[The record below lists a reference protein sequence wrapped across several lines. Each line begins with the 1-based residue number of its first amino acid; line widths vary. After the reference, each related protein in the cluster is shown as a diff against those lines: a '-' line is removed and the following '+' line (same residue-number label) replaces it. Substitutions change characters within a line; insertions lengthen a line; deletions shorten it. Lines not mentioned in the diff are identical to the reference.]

1 MPTSTSSET
10 GRTANRNLIF
20 RWLGW
25 SGALWLVV
33 SAAAQF
39 SPLVSILGY
48 EFASLQ
54 ALLVTFFGGPR
65 LLRRWERLP
74 ALATPEDAARLW
86 WDGQRELA
94 LLMSAATLPSLL
106 NMLRVTNCDV
116 QGGALYLVVLGLGT
130 VPWASAVCL
139 VVHHF
144 APKRA
149 LRAYLAAVILSIAS
163 SLAWIALQPAITFY
177 NPWLGWFAGS
187 IYDEALHGMP
197 VHLLFRVWSTLWSVL
212 LVALVALS
220 AGRSLVWA
228 RCFLAAALCLSV
240 LWMYRGEL
248 GLERSRGWVRD
259 ALGGHAATAHFDIH
273 YDVAG
278 TSPDEL
284 AQLLYDHEA
293 RYIELR
299 DYLGVEPDRRLVSFV
314 YSSAEQKGAMMG
326 GRRTLVAKIWLG
338 EMHIL
343 WDGPGDEMLGH
354 EMAHLFLRN
363 DGTGPLSLA
372 TVGGVIPL
380 MALVE
385 GAASAAAWGADDLDD
400 HAWSAAIYELEL
412 GGSVASVLG
421 PSGFWSQPSGQAYTL
436 TGSFVRWLM
445 DTYGADNF
453 RRMYGHGEFQAVYG
467 KSLEALEL
475 EWRAFL
481 AGYSLDESMLE
492 VARFRFDRPS
502 IFGRRC
508 ARSISARFAEANGF
522 LTRRD
527 VARAQQCYRRILSW
541 DPDNAAY
548 RVQIAERYLDAGLVD
563 DAVELMNG
571 IREDERVGRVIRL
584 RAAELVADA
593 AWLEGDHAR
602 AASSYAEQRRLAV
615 LPADMRRLH
624 LKHRSA
630 ERCLQTTEDCSVWQ
644 RALASR
650 PTTPVVAQVA
660 ELVVLALHEDP
671 AAMWLVALR
680 LYDTDSEE
688 FGRWME
694 RFLRTSEPAFTSP
707 EYRLHGL
714 RLLATHAWRQGSFE
728 LACERWTELLSEA
741 PSGTGYAIDA
751 ALWVRRCHRPERPT
765 LDLEAD
771 AME

>member
-1 MPTSTSSET
+1 MPASTSSET
-10 GRTANRNLIF
+10 GRTVNLTLIL
-20 RWLGW
+20 RWFGW
-25 SGALWLVV
+25 AGALWMSV
-33 SAAAQF
+33 SVAAQ
-39 SPLVSILGY
+39 SLPLVSLLGY
-48 EFASLQ
+48 EFACLQ
-54 ALLVTFFGGPR
+54 ALLVTFVGGPR
-65 LLRRWERLP
+65 LLRRWARLP
-74 ALATPEDAARLW
+74 TRATPEAAARLW
-86 WDGQRELA
+86 WDGQRDLA
-94 LLMSAATLPSLL
+94 LLMSSAAVLSLC
-106 NMLRVTNCDV
+106 NMLRVANCDV
-116 QGGALYLVVLGLGT
+116 QGGALYLVVLGFGT
-130 VPWASAVCL
+130 IPWACAVCV
-139 VVHHF
+139 VVHYIT
-144 APKRA
+144 PKRA
-149 LRAYLAAVILSIAS
+149 LWAYLAAVFLSLAS

-177 NPWLGWFAGS
+177 NPWVGWFAGS
-187 IYDEALHGMP
+187 IYDEALHGLP
-197 VHLLFRVWSTLWSVL
+197 VHVLFRVWTTLWSVL

-220 AGRSLVWA
+220 MGRSRVWA
-228 RCFLAAALCLSV
+228 RCFWGAALCLFA
-240 LWMYRGEL
+240 LWMYRGEM

-259 ALGGHAATAHFDIH
+259 ALGGHAATAHFDIY
-273 YDVAG
+273 YDAAA
-278 TSPDEL
+278 TSTREL
-284 AQLLYDHEA
+284 AQIVYDHEA
-293 RYIELR
+293 RYSELR
-299 DYLGVEPDRRLVSFV
+299 DYLEVEPDRRLVSFV

-343 WDGPGDEMLGH
+343 WDGPGDDMLGH

-372 TVGGVIPL
+372 TVGGVLPL

-412 GGSVASVLG
+412 GASVASVLG

-436 TGSFVRWLM
+436 TGSFVRWLV
-445 DTYGADNF
+445 DTYGAVNF
-453 RRMYGHGEFQAVYG
+453 RRMYGHGEFKAVYG

-527 VARAQQCYRRILSW
+527 VARAQQCYTRILRW
-541 DPDNAAY
+541 DPDNVSN
-548 RVQIAERYLDAGLVD
+548 RLQVAERYLDAGLVE
-563 DAVELMNG
+563 DALELMNEL
-571 IREDERVGRVIRL
+571 REDARAGRVIRL

-602 AASSYAEQRRLAV
+602 AAASYAEQRRLAV
-615 LPADMRRLH
+615 LPADLRRLH
-624 LKHRSA
+624 LKHWSA
-630 ERCLQTTEDCSVWQ
+630 ERCLQSTEDCTIWQ

-650 PTTPVVAQVA
+650 PSTPVVAQVA
-660 ELVVLALHEDP
+660 ELLVYALRDEP
-671 AAMWLVALR
+671 AAMWLVSLR
-680 LYDTDSEE
+680 LYDTDSAE

-694 RFLRTSEPAFTSP
+694 SFLHTSAPDFSGP

-728 LACERWTELLSEA
+728 SACARWGELLSEA
-741 PSGTGYAIDA
+741 PSGTGYAMDA
-751 ALWVRRCHRPERPT
+751 ALWVGRCHRPERPT
-765 LDLEAD
+765 LDLGVD